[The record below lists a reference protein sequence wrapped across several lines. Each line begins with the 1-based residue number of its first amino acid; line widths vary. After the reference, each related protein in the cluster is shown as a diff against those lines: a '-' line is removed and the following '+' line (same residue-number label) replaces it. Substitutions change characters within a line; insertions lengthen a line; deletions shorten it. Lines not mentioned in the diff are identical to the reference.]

1 MFSAIKS
8 PFESADASPLG
19 TETFSLTPQEP
30 ELAPNLEIKE
40 LEVTDKGI
48 RLKYERFNQ
57 ARKSGGGVP
66 KAETVGSPDHVPR
79 RPHKLIEQEAVKE
92 EGFYPKRGECSAN
105 YSDRINSN
113 LKLIAQ
119 ELLTICGLN
128 PEIWDNQYL
137 AIAKINF
144 FEVEDKNGLL
154 TMAISAKIKSRNE
167 LLNAPQAFSV
177 PKISQDVLLESNLKS
192 AIAELILDLKDFY
205 YGKVKYEQTSL
216 FSESL
221 DAQ

>member
-1 MFSAIKS
+1 MFSTIKS
-8 PFESADASPLG
+8 PFDVPPEALSLEAE
-19 TETFSLTPQEP
+19 TEQYVEP
-30 ELAPNLEIKE
+30 VTNFVPNLEIKE

-57 ARKSGGGVP
+57 
-66 KAETVGSPDHVPR
+66 T
-79 RPHKLIEQEAVKE
+79 VKE

-105 YSDRINSN
+105 YSDRIDSN
-113 LKLIAQ
+113 LKLIAK
-119 ELLTICGLN
+119 ELLTICGLS

-137 AIAKINF
+137 AIAKISF
-144 FEVEDKNGLL
+144 FETENENGLR

-177 PKISQDVLLESNLKS
+177 PKIYQDVLLESNLKS